1 MLLFQFSCVNI
12 VLLLLKSLQRSAKQ
26 EQYPNTPE
34 YLFCSYAEHFVPLKW
49 NKDPP
54 WLWVVVSNPRVWF
67 LQRKMC
73 VLNNND
79 HTGQEYRN
87 HHLEQDWVWSFFWLV
102 QQGQLESMK
111 MIGGG
116 GGVWYENNNQSHG
129 HCLSG
134 SECRCQFNSWI
145 ISWIMKSNQHHVTNS
160 SRIMAGN
167 QSQILCEREML

>member
-1 MLLFQFSCVNI
+1 MFCISWIYSNMLLFQFSCVNI

-54 WLWVVVSNPRVWF
+54 WLWVVVSNPRVWL

-111 MIGGG
+111 MIGGVG
-116 GGVWYENNNQSHG
+116 GE
-129 HCLSG
+129 SG
-134 SECRCQFNSWI
+134 MRTI
-145 ISWIMKSNQHHVTNS
+145 ISHMDIVWVDLNADASL
-160 SRIMAGN
+160 
-167 QSQILCEREML
+167 ILGLFLG